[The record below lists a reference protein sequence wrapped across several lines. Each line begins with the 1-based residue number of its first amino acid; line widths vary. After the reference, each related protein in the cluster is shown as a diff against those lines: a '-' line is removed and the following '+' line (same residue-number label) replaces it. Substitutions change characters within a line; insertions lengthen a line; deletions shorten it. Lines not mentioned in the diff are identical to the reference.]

1 MRAVISLL
9 VTVGVTA
16 MVTVALAACEAL
28 GTVDATAAAP
38 DAQPPTQEEPAST
51 PTAGQDLR
59 DLVRQEVA
67 AAIADLKA
75 QGELGSA
82 PTDEDLLVLIDQVI
96 ADRLE
101 DLTGPQGEQ
110 GIQGAQG
117 PQGEQGIRGAQG
129 LQGEQ
134 GIQGAQGL
142 QGEQGIQGA
151 QGLEGEQGI
160 PGDSGTTSPSS
171 GYVTLAAFVEFDDHL
186 YSELDGIQASLDAL
200 WAGGADQ

>member
-75 QGELGSA
+75 QGELGST
-82 PTDEDLLVLIDQVI
+82 PSDEDLLVLIDQAI
-96 ADRLE
+96 TDRLA

-110 GIQGAQG
+110 GPRGVQGIQGKQG
-117 PQGEQGIRGAQG
+117 PQGD
-129 LQGEQ
+129 
-134 GIQGAQGL
+134 
-142 QGEQGIQGA
+142 
-151 QGLEGEQGI
+151 
-160 PGDSGTTSPSS
+160 PGTTDASS
-171 GYVTLAAFVEFDDHL
+171 GFVTLTAFTEFDDHL
-186 YSELDGIQASLDAL
+186 YTELDDIQASLDAL

>member
-9 VTVGVTA
+9 VTVGVTV

-59 DLVRQEVA
+59 DLVREEVA

-75 QGELGSA
+75 QGELGST
-82 PTDEDLLVLIDQVI
+82 PSDEDLLVLIDQAI
-96 ADRLE
+96 TDRLA

-117 PQGEQGIRGAQG
+117 PQGEQGIQGAQG
-129 LQGEQ
+129 PQGGQGIQGEQ
-134 GIQGAQGL
+134 GPQGD
-142 QGEQGIQGA
+142 
-151 QGLEGEQGI
+151 
-160 PGDSGTTSPSS
+160 PGTGGSSS
-171 GYVTLAAFVEFDDHL
+171 GYVTTAAFKEFDDHL
-186 YSELDGIQASLDAL
+186 YTELDDIQASLDAL

>member
-51 PTAGQDLR
+51 PTAGQDLS

-75 QGELGSA
+75 QGELGST
-82 PTDEDLLVLIDQVI
+82 PTDEDLLVLIDQAI
-96 ADRLE
+96 TDRLA

-117 PQGEQGIRGAQG
+117 PQGEQGIQGAQG
-129 LQGEQ
+129 PQGGRGIQGEQ
-134 GIQGAQGL
+134 GIQGAQGI
-142 QGEQGIQGA
+142 QGEQGPQGD
-151 QGLEGEQGI
+151 
-160 PGDSGTTSPSS
+160 PGTGGSSS
-171 GYVTLAAFVEFDDHL
+171 GYVTTAVFNEFDDHL
-186 YSELDGIQASLDAL
+186 YGELDDIQASLDAL
-200 WAGGADQ
+200 WAGGADK

>member
-59 DLVRQEVA
+59 DLVREEVA

-75 QGELGSA
+75 QGELGST
-82 PTDEDLLVLIDQVI
+82 PSDEDLLALIDQAI
-96 ADRLE
+96 TNRLA
-101 DLTGPQGEQ
+101 DLTGPQGEPGLGGVQ
-110 GIQGAQG
+110 GIQGERGLEGVQGIQGEGPRGEHGPQGVQGIQGKQG
-117 PQGEQGIRGAQG
+117 PQGD
-129 LQGEQ
+129 
-134 GIQGAQGL
+134 
-142 QGEQGIQGA
+142 
-151 QGLEGEQGI
+151 
-160 PGDSGTTSPSS
+160 PGTTDASS
-171 GYVTLAAFVEFDDHL
+171 GFVTLAAFTEFDDHL

>member
-9 VTVGVTA
+9 VTVAVTVI
-16 MVTVALAACEAL
+16 VTVALAACEVL

-38 DAQPPTQEEPAST
+38 DAQTPTQEEPAST
-51 PTAGQDLR
+51 PTVGQDLR

-82 PTDEDLLVLIDQVI
+82 PTDEDLLVLIDQAI
-96 ADRLE
+96 ADRLAG
-101 DLTGPQGEQ
+101 LTGPQGEPGLQGAQ
-110 GIQGAQG
+110 GIQGERGLQGAQGIQGEGPLGEQG
-117 PQGEQGIRGAQG
+117 PQGVQGI
-129 LQGEQ
+129 QGEQ
-134 GIQGAQGL
+134 GPQ
-142 QGEQGIQGA
+142 
-151 QGLEGEQGI
+151 
-160 PGDSGTTSPSS
+160 GDSGTTSS
-171 GYVTLAAFVEFDDHL
+171 GFVTLTAFVEFDDHL